1 MENRTKWILWGTGTA
16 AVGMAGVA
24 AASYYLTRTLI
35 GLALDRQMPKRLPLR
50 QSRVS
55 GSQGENRYEE
65 ERQQAAKR
73 LELSSFEEITI
84 KGGDGVSLIGHW
96 HACQNARRTIVAMH
110 GWRSSWSKDF
120 GAIAQFWHKNGCNVL
135 YAEQRAQNKSG
146 GNYMGFGMLERY
158 DCRRWVHW
166 VNERCGT
173 KLPVYL
179 GGLSM
184 GATTVLMAAGLDMP
198 DNVHGV
204 VADSGYT
211 SAHAIWRHVVR
222 NNLHLRYSFHDS
234 LVDDLCKKKIRV
246 GTKDYTTLKAM
257 KVTAIPVLFIHG
269 TDDRFVPVEM
279 TYENYK
285 ACASK
290 KRLLIVPGA
299 GHCMS
304 YFVERGNYEKA
315 VKDFWLE
322 FD

>member
-16 AVGMAGVA
+16 AVCMTAAA

-35 GLALDRQMPKRLPLR
+35 GLAMDRKIPERLR
-50 QSRVS
+50 QRQEKVS
-55 GSQGENRYEE
+55 GSEEENRYDI
-65 ERQQAAKR
+65 ERRRAARR
-73 LELSSFEEITI
+73 LELSGCEEVRIT
-84 KGGDGVSLIGHW
+84 GRDGVSLIGHW
-96 HACQNARRTIVAMH
+96 HACQNAKRTVVAMH

-120 GAIAQFWHKNGCNVL
+120 GAIARFWHANGCNVL

-146 GNYMGFGMLERY
+146 GDYMGFGMLERY
-158 DCRRWVHW
+158 DCRSWVHW
-166 VNERCGT
+166 VNERGGA

-198 DNVHGV
+198 ENVHGV
-204 VADSGYT
+204 VADSGLT
-211 SAHAIWRHVVR
+211 SAYSIWRHVVK
-222 NNLHLRYSFHDS
+222 NNLHLRYSFHDV
-234 LVDDLCKKKIRV
+234 LVDELCRKKIRM
-246 GTKDYTTLKAM
+246 GTRDYTTWHAM
-257 KVTAIPVLFIHG
+257 RVTSIPILFIHG
-269 TDDRFVPVEM
+269 TDDRFVPIEM
-279 TYENYK
+279 TFENYK

-304 YFVERGNYEKA
+304 YFVERENYERA
-315 VKDFWLE
+315 VKDFWRE